1 MAIELLDEHEQGE
14 RVREWLRRNGFGLFA
29 GVVLGLG
36 MIGGWQW
43 WQRHQHG
50 ERVQAGEHYQAALA
64 SIQAGDLDA
73 ARNQA
78 QELRK
83 GGVYG
88 ALIAFD
94 LAKAQFEAGDR
105 EAAIATLQQAADG
118 ADPAL
123 EPIRRQRLAQLLIDA
138 GQAQEAATLLSDAA
152 DATGLETLGD
162 ARFALEQRDQ
172 ARGAYEEALRRMD
185 VAAPQRRLV
194 ELKLTQAGGKPSQ
207 PETI

>member
-14 RVREWLRRNGFGLFA
+14 RVREWLRRNGFGLVA

-36 MIGGWQW
+36 LIGGWQW

-50 ERVQAGEHYQAALA
+50 ARVQAGERYQATLA

-73 ARNQA
+73 ARTQA
-78 QELRK
+78 RDLQK

-88 ALIAFD
+88 TLIAFD
-94 LAKAQFEAGDR
+94 LAKAEFEAGDH
-105 EAAIATLQQAADG
+105 EAAIASLRQVAD

-123 EPIRRQRLAQLLIDA
+123 EPIRRQRLARLLIDA
-138 GQAQEAATLLSDAA
+138 GQAQEAASLLSDAD
-152 DATGLETLGD
+152 DAVGLETLGD
-162 ARFALEQRDQ
+162 ARFALDQRDQ
-172 ARGAYEEALRRMD
+172 ARQAYENALRRMD

>member
-14 RVREWLRRNGFGLFA
+14 RVREWLRRNGFGLVA

-36 MIGGWQW
+36 LIGGWQW
-43 WQRHQHG
+43 WQRHQHDG
-50 ERVQAGEHYQAALA
+50 RVQAGERYQAALA

-73 ARNQA
+73 ARTQA
-78 QELRK
+78 QDLQK

-88 ALIAFD
+88 TLVAFD
-94 LAKAQFEAGDR
+94 LAKAEFEAGDHD
-105 EAAIATLQQAADG
+105 AAIASLRQVAG

-138 GQAQEAATLLSDAA
+138 GQAQEAASLLSDAD
-152 DATGLETLGD
+152 DAVGLETLGD
-162 ARFALEQRDQ
+162 AHFALDQRDQ
-172 ARGAYEEALRRMD
+172 ARQAYENALRGLD